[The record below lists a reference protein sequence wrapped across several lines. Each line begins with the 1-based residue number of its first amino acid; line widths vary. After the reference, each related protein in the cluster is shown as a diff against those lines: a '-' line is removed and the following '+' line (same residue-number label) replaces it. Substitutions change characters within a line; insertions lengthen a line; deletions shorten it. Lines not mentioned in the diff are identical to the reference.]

1 MGVIME
7 IINMTSEDIGN
18 LKKLSLDFFNAKG
31 DLLLFR
37 YNNVLRL
44 LTFNHEN
51 STSRFSL
58 SSSMKTYDSAN
69 LVSFQKVVQDFDIN
83 TYDQLQN
90 LTNLQIQLNK

>member
-1 MGVIME
+1 ME

-44 LTFNHEN
+44 L
-51 STSRFSL
+51 
-58 SSSMKTYDSAN
+58 KTLDDFTEDD
-69 LVSFQKVVQDFDIN
+69 FQKTF
-83 TYDQLQN
+83 
-90 LTNLQIQLNK
+90 